1 MPRNEGFKSRSR
13 STRGTWHN
21 QKFEAIWTQSD
32 KKLNSCCVALD
43 LKGQDFWRTELSHST
58 RRKEAVNRWRLAT
71 HTTTTTTREA
81 MPQHINFSELTPAR
95 RRLRLC
101 PRAKWTLTFHRRVY
115 SNSNFRG
122 EWRESRE
129 NRVVPGEVGSWTTFL
144 KRCCTEE
151 KILRVVRNVE
161 TVFYWPSCDLFEQV

>member
-1 MPRNEGFKSRSR
+1 MPRNDGFKSRPR

-58 RRKEAVNRWRLAT
+58 RRKVAVNRWRLAT

-81 MPQHINFSELTPAR
+81 MPQHIDFSELAPAR
-95 RRLRLC
+95 RRLRLR
-101 PRAKWTLTFHRRVY
+101 PRAKWTLTFHRRVIQTPI
-115 SNSNFRG
+115 S
-122 EWRESRE
+122 EE
-129 NRVVPGEVGSWTTFL
+129 N
-144 KRCCTEE
+144 EE
-151 KILRVVRNVE
+151 KVE
-161 TVFYWPSCDLFEQV
+161 KTEWFQVKWAPEQLF